1 MTVSIYGALRTDSTL
16 SLDAVRFGGV
26 GQSFQISDY
35 SKITISDG
43 ADPTIISGDSTLNE
57 FPNDPTQTLNGNP
70 IFWDFTVQISD
81 GTNTYEIGI
90 MDYDQNDDGIIDGF
104 GTEPGY
110 FIAFLD
116 GNIPPLNTTL
126 TIQAITDNGASIPVS
141 SVVPCFV
148 SGSLIDTPTGSRP
161 VEELQAGDA
170 VVTADHGPQI
180 IRWIGSRRLDLR
192 TLTVAPN
199 LVPIRIEADALG
211 EGLPK
216 RDLRVSPQ
224 HRILLNSAIVKR
236 MFGDDEVLVAAKKL
250 IGLPGISVDHISGP
264 VTYYHMLFDR
274 HEVVFSEGIQ
284 TESLFVGAEALKS
297 MEPAA
302 KVEITTLFPDLA
314 SPAHVPC
321 IARQCPQNGNQ
332 IKTLIRRHVENQKP
346 LLAAR

>member
-148 SGSLIDTPTGSRP
+148 SGSLIDTPDGPRKIETLG
-161 VEELQAGDA
+161 VGDA
-170 VVTADHGPQI
+170 VLTLDNGPQT
-180 IRWIGSRRLDLR
+180 IRWIGRQELCLR
-192 TLTVAPN
+192 ELSKKPKLA
-199 LVPIRIEADALG
+199 PIRITAGALG
-211 EGLPK
+211 ANLPL
-216 RDLRVSPQ
+216 RDLCVSPQ
-224 HRILLNSAIVKR
+224 HRVLVRSPIAKR
-236 MFGDDEVLVAAKKL
+236 MFGAEEALIPARKL
-250 IGLPGISVDHISGP
+250 IDIPGIFVDTVKAP
-264 VTYYHMLFDR
+264 VTYLHMLFDS
-274 HEVVFSEGIQ
+274 HEIVLSEGAP
-284 TESLFVGAEALKS
+284 TESLFTGKEALKAVGD
-297 MEPAA
+297 AA
-302 KVEITTLFPDLA
+302 YDEIMALFPELSAADYL
-314 SPAHVPC
+314 PRM
-321 IARQCPQNGNQ
+321 ARFCPPKGKHM
-332 IKTLIRRHVENQKP
+332 KTLVRRHVSNRKP
-346 LLAAR
+346 LLAMQ